1 MKEPHEYQRYLARLR
16 RPAVWLLPR
25 RMWGKWVRVGGWTEY
40 EREWLVSKFEE
51 RFWPVEARGA
61 ALSANFEIMGRDS
74 EDDDWEVVSDWRR
87 AELRQAED
95 VATALHER
103 GAIAGQT
110 EKGRSGRR
118 PGSGIDTLVRHLKD
132 REQIERLEDVY
143 AILRDASVPWIEE
156 IVGAWDAAWRDRIED
171 AFDRGRKTH
180 KKHCR
185 YCAPGAIPP
194 GVAEAVARFKTP
206 LNG

>member
-1 MKEPHEYQRYLARLR
+1 MAGEQ
-16 RPAVWLLPR
+16 
-25 RMWGKWVRVGGWTEY
+25 
-40 EREWLVSKFEE
+40 
-51 RFWPVEARGA
+51 FWPVECRGA
-61 ALSANFEIMGRDS
+61 ALNPRFEIEGRDR
-74 EDDDWEVVSDWRR
+74 EEDDWEAVSDWRR

-95 VATALHER
+95 IATALHER
-103 GAIAGQT
+103 GATAGQT

-118 PGSGIDTLVRHLKD
+118 LGSGIGTLVRHLKD
-132 REQIERLEDVY
+132 RGQIERLEDVY
-143 AILRDASVPWIEE
+143 AILKDASVPWIEE

-180 KKHCR
+180 EKYCR
-185 YCAPGAIPP
+185 YCAPGALPR

>member
-1 MKEPHEYQRYLARLR
+1 MRVAR
-16 RPAVWLLPR
+16 
-25 RMWGKWVRVGGWTEY
+25 GTEY
-40 EREWLVSKFEE
+40 EWEWLVRKFEE

-61 ALSANFEIMGRDS
+61 ALSANFEIYGWDS
-74 EDDDWEVVSDWRR
+74 EEEKWEAVSEWRR
-87 AELRQAED
+87 DQMQMAED
-95 VATALHER
+95 VAAALHER
-103 GAIAGQT
+103 GATAGQT

-118 PGSGIDTLVRHLKD
+118 PGSGIGTLVRQLKD

-143 AILRDASVPWIEE
+143 AILKDARVPWIEE
-156 IVGAWDAAWRDRIED
+156 ILGPWDVAWRDRIED

-185 YCAPGAIPP
+185 YCAPGALPP
-194 GVAEAVARFKTP
+194 GVADAVARFKTP